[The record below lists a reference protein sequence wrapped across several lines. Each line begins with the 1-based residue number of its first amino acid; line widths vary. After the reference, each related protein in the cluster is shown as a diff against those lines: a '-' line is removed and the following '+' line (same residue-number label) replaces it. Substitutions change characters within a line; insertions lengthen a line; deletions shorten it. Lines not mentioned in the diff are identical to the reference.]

1 MLVAA
6 AAPQREDCASNQA
19 RATEQLAWRHAC
31 EEGGACTPG
40 PSPTCPQ
47 RLCRSCAQAALDFLG
62 ARKMPELGR
71 PEPSGGPSATKN
83 AKHYNPMKEKTRQLL
98 QVGWGRVPC
107 LCAEPGH
114 TLRGRAS
121 DLATFF
127 LMAGI
132 LPALQ
137 RAPRAPPGRRRALAV
152 GILASWVQMMAWLW
166 GAELG
171 PDDGLVVGTLASWS
185 R

>member
-1 MLVAA
+1 VLVAA

-40 PSPTCPQ
+40 PSPPCPQ

-62 ARKMPELGR
+62 ARKMPEIGR

-98 QVGWGRVPC
+98 QVGWGRAPC

-114 TLRGRAS
+114 TVAWQGIRSCHILSHGRNSTGPTTSAS
-121 DLATFF
+121 RTSWATTC
-127 LMAGI
+127 AGC
-132 LPALQ
+132 
-137 RAPRAPPGRRRALAV
+137 GDT
-152 GILASWVQMMAWLW
+152 S
-166 GAELG
+166 
-171 PDDGLVVGTLASWS
+171 
-185 R
+185 